1 MNWNNGKYEE
11 HLKEPVDGSQ
21 TAEERDGEKLDWQGH
36 PLSQEA
42 IRDNF
47 ELKEEMVNVPVDA
60 MQTVDVIHEENIELK
75 EPVALPKVM
84 ETGPLPWLKGEEN
97 DELRTRW
104 NLIQSEFVNEPRTS
118 VEQADALVAETL
130 DRIQQAFSKQRTVL
144 NEQWASHADI
154 STEDLR
160 IALQSYRSFF
170 NRLLAL

>member
-1 MNWNNGKYEE
+1 MNWNNAKYEE
-11 HLKEPVDGSQ
+11 HVIDPADGSQ
-21 TAEERDGEKLDWQGH
+21 AAEERDGEKLDWQGY
-36 PLSQEA
+36 PITPEPMK
-42 IRDNF
+42 DNF
-47 ELKEEMVNVPVDA
+47 TIEEKVDVPVA
-60 MQTVDVIHEENIELK
+60 AVQTVEANHEENIELM
-75 EPVALPKVM
+75 EQVATPKVM
-84 ETGPLPWLKGEEN
+84 ETGPLPWLKGEDN

-130 DRIQQAFSKQRTVL
+130 DRIQQAFSEQRTVL

-160 IALQSYRSFF
+160 MALQSYRSFF

>member
-1 MNWNNGKYEE
+1 
-11 HLKEPVDGSQ
+11 
-21 TAEERDGEKLDWQGH
+21 
-36 PLSQEA
+36 
-42 IRDNF
+42 
-47 ELKEEMVNVPVDA
+47 
-60 MQTVDVIHEENIELK
+60 
-75 EPVALPKVM
+75 
-84 ETGPLPWLKGEEN
+84 
-97 DELRTRW
+97 
-104 NLIQSEFVNEPRTS
+104 LIQSEFVNEPRTS

>member
-1 MNWNNGKYEE
+1 M
-11 HLKEPVDGSQ
+11 
-21 TAEERDGEKLDWQGH
+21 
-36 PLSQEA
+36 
-42 IRDNF
+42 
-47 ELKEEMVNVPVDA
+47 KEENVNVPVDA
-60 MQTVDVIHEENIELK
+60 VQTVEASHEEIIALK
-75 EPVALPKVM
+75 EPVENQKVM

-130 DRIQQAFSKQRTVL
+130 ERIEQAFSEQRTVL
-144 NEQWASHADI
+144 NEQLVNHADL

-160 IALQSYRSFF
+160 IALKGYRTFL

>member
-1 MNWNNGKYEE
+1 MNSNDAEYDEYVKGPADE
-11 HLKEPVDGSQ
+11 LPV
-21 TAEERDGEKLDWQGH
+21 AEEKHEEKLDWQGH
-36 PLSQEA
+36 VIPPEPTEE
-42 IRDNF
+42 NF
-47 ELKEEMVNVPVDA
+47 DLKEEKINVPVDA
-60 MQTVDVIHEENIELK
+60 VQTMEASQNKSIEYK
-75 EPVALPKVM
+75 EPVAVPKAG

-97 DELRTRW
+97 DEFRKRW
-104 NLIQSEFVNEPRTS
+104 NLIQSEFVNEPRAS

>member
-1 MNWNNGKYEE
+1 MNWNNAKIE
-11 HLKEPVDGSQ
+11 EPVKESADGSQ
-21 TAEERDGEKLDWQGH
+21 TAEERDGKKLDWQGH
-36 PLSQEA
+36 PITPEPMK
-42 IRDNF
+42 DNF
-47 ELKEEMVNVPVDA
+47 ELKEEKVNVPVDA
-60 MQTVDVIHEENIELK
+60 VQTVEASHEEIIEFM
-75 EPVALPKVM
+75 EPVATPKVM

-97 DELRTRW
+97 DEFRTRW
-104 NLIQSEFVNEPRTS
+104 NLIQSEFVNEPRAS

>member
-1 MNWNNGKYEE
+1 MNWNNAKYEE
-11 HLKEPVDGSQ
+11 HVKETADGSQ

-36 PLSQEA
+36 PITPEPMK
-42 IRDNF
+42 DNF
-47 ELKEEMVNVPVDA
+47 ELKEENVNVPVDA
-60 MQTVDVIHEENIELK
+60 VQTVEASHEEIIQLK
-75 EPVALPKVM
+75 EPVETPKVM

-97 DELRTRW
+97 DEFRTRW
-104 NLIQSEFVNEPRTS
+104 NLIQSEFVNEPRAS

>member
-1 MNWNNGKYEE
+1 MNLNNEKYEE
-11 HLKEPVDGSQ
+11 YVKEPVDGSQ
-21 TAEERDGEKLDWQGH
+21 TAEVRDGEKLDWQGH
-36 PLSQEA
+36 PVTSEPMK
-42 IRDNF
+42 DNF
-47 ELKEEMVNVPVDA
+47 ALNEEKVDVPVA
-60 MQTVDVIHEENIELK
+60 AAQSVETSHEENIGLK
-75 EPVALPKVM
+75 EPVATPKVM

-97 DELRTRW
+97 DEFRTRW
-104 NLIQSEFVNEPRTS
+104 NLIQSEFVNEPRAS